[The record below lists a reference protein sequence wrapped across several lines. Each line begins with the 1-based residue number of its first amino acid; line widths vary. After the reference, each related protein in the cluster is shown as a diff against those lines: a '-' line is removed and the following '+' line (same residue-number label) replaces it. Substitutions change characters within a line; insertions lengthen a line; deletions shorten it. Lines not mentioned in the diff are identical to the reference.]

1 MQIDPKFLKKIDSL
15 LEVQQENNI
24 LSEVNGQ
31 ELTYSL
37 CNRVNT
43 GDYGA
48 NYFLSFQLPYVNTY
62 FSTGCTLSMRYPE
75 LQQLNVDEIII
86 APIPPQYYSEMI
98 DGRSIILNIPQ
109 QGYTYNGSLSGM
121 SAITLYSNTYTG
133 DQVLKKE
140 SSPLLGDNIAFLFA
154 DAINT
159 PYTGT
164 STDSIGNQINHA
176 GNNTWGV
183 GSFPTQSQ
191 LWQRP
196 SATGW
201 KEAEFTYNTD
211 QRTNANYSVPVP
223 TNYPDGRAGY
233 NYDIPVGFIC
243 LDEGFIVLTHTAIT
257 QNFPWGSGYTQNNS
271 LVPFS
276 ETTNPSYL
284 KNIYFTG
291 ITVQD
296 LRPFGPADTNEVS
309 SVEFNNIETSFKIT
323 AVCLALPTEFYVSNN
338 PTWNKDSA
346 VVNINEQSGFIS
358 FDPLY
363 ITELGLYNIDNELI
377 AVAKTSAPIEK
388 DYTGVITF
396 NVDIEF

>member
-1 MQIDPKFLKKIDSL
+1 MQVDPRFLKKIDSL
-15 LEVQQENNI
+15 LEVQQESNI
-24 LSEVNGQ
+24 LSEVDGRN
-31 ELTYSL
+31 LAYSL
-37 CNRVNT
+37 CDRLNSN
-43 GDYGA
+43 DYGA
-48 NYFLSFQLPYVNTY
+48 NYFLSFQLPYVNSY
-62 FSTGCTLSMRYPE
+62 FPTGCTLSKRYPE

-86 APIPPQYYSEMI
+86 APIPPQFYSELI
-98 DGRSIILNIPQ
+98 DGRSVVMNVPQ
-109 QGYTYNGSLSGM
+109 RGRTVNGSVSGM
-121 SAITLYSNTYTG
+121 SGITLYSNTYTG

-159 PYTGT
+159 PYSGM

-183 GSFPTQSQ
+183 GALPVQSK

-196 SATGW
+196 SAVSW
-201 KEAEFTYNTD
+201 KEVEFTYNTD
-211 QRTNANYSVPVP
+211 ARTNTKFSVPVG

-243 LDEGFIVLTHTAIT
+243 LDEGFVVLTHTAIT
-257 QNFPWGSGYTQNNS
+257 QNFPWESGYTQNNTLVS
-271 LVPFS
+271 LADAG
-276 ETTNPSYL
+276 NPVIC
-284 KNIYFTG
+284 KNIFFTG
-291 ITVQD
+291 ITEQD
-296 LRPFGPADTNEVS
+296 LRPFGPPQTSEVS
-309 SVEFNNIETSFKIT
+309 SFLFNDINTSFKIT

-338 PTWNKDSA
+338 PTWNKNSA

-363 ITELGLYNIDNELI
+363 VTELGLYNRDNELI
-377 AVAKTSAPIEK
+377 AIAKTSAPIQK

-396 NVDIEF
+396 NIDIEF